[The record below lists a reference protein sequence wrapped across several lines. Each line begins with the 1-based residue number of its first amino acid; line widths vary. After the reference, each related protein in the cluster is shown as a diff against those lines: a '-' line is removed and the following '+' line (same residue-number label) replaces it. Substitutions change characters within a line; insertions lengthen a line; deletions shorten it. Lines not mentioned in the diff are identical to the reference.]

1 MKEMFG
7 WIMLFFVVW
16 FFFKFTTM
24 YFSGAV

>member
-16 FFFKFTTM
+16 FCFKFVSI
-24 YFSGAV
+24 YLSGAI